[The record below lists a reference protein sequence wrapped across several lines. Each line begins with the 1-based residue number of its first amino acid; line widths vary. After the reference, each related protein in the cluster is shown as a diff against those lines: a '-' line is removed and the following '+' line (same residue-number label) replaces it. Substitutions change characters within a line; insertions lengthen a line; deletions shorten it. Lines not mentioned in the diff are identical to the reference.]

1 MIIAFIDI
9 RLFKQLS
16 NSRAGN
22 GSFLSEQIFSYEM
35 L

>member
-16 NSRAGN
+16 NSRIVMVFYSISIN
-22 GSFLSEQIFSYEM
+22 VIV
-35 L
+35 

>member
-16 NSRAGN
+16 NSRAQKICFFFVRAEKMN
-22 GSFLSEQIFSYEM
+22 LI
-35 L
+35 

>member
-16 NSRAGN
+16 NSRKIN
-22 GSFLSEQIFSYEM
+22 LSIRGKDRWENW
-35 L
+35 